1 MVKSVTAGSTQ
12 TGRLTPAA
20 GEAWGAMR
28 ALMVS
33 GEGFDQLNRA
43 CERLGVSMSVAKSL
57 FHIIPDEPEP
67 MRVLAER
74 WRCDA
79 SYITAIVDDLEELG
93 LAQRQAHP
101 RDRRIKTVAL
111 TAKGVALRGLLIE
124 ELSVAP
130 PVFGVLTPAEQ
141 RQLRDLLAKVTAA
154 TQPR

>member
-1 MVKSVTAGSTQ
+1 
-12 TGRLTPAA
+12 
-20 GEAWGAMR
+20 
-28 ALMVS
+28 
-33 GEGFDQLNRA
+33 
-43 CERLGVSMSVAKSL
+43 MSVAKSL

-101 RDRRIKTVAL
+101 GDRRIKTVAL
-111 TAKGVALRGLLIE
+111 TPKGIKLRAALMAL
-124 ELSVAP
+124 LSVP
-130 PVFGVLTPAEQ
+130 PAAFGALTATEQ

-154 TQPR
+154 SAGPR

>member
-1 MVKSVTAGSTQ
+1 MVKSVTAGGTQ
-12 TGRLTPAA
+12 AGRLTPAA

-28 ALMVS
+28 ALMIS
-33 GEGFDQLNRA
+33 GEGFDQLNQA
-43 CERLGVSMSVAKSL
+43 CDALGISVSVAKSL

-111 TAKGVALRGLLIE
+111 TAKGVELRASLMVF
-124 ELSVAP
+124 LSVAP
-130 PVFGVLTPAEQ
+130 PAFGALTAAEQ

-154 TQPR
+154 AEPR